1 MNKNALEHCNIT
13 KVGLNIFTMA
23 RLGQLAGES
32 PPLQSFLRRTNIS
45 RSSSLHLCSPE
56 QIPAGL

>member
-13 KVGLNIFTMA
+13 KVGLSIYIVA
-23 RLGQLAGES
+23 RLGQLAGEF
-32 PPLQSFLRRTNIS
+32 PPLQSFFGRTNIS
-45 RSSSLHLCSPE
+45 RSSSFHLCSLE